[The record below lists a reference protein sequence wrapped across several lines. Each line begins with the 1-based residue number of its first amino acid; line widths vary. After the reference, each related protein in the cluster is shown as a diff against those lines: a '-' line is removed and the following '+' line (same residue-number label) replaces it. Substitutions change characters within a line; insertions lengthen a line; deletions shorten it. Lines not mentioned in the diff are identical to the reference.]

1 MCVFHLLFKAKL
13 SITTWTLK
21 ILQVTDQFGIKKS
34 LDQVFQLL
42 FMSTN
47 LFSSLELQNKLC
59 LLQMKENNKYSDSEH
74 KQLLTYFLD
83 LIEYFS
89 HEKLQMI
96 QDPADSS
103 RYALTGGF

>member
-1 MCVFHLLFKAKL
+1 MQ
-13 SITTWTLK
+13 I
-21 ILQVTDQFGIKKS
+21 TDQFGIKKS

-59 LLQMKENNKYSDSEH
+59 FLQMKEESNYSDSEL
-74 KQLLTYFLD
+74 KKLLTYFLD

-89 HEKLQMI
+89 HERLQMI
-96 QDPADSS
+96 QDPVDST
-103 RYALTGGF
+103 RYALSGGL

>member
-1 MCVFHLLFKAKL
+1 MRYSEQTCL
-13 SITTWTLK
+13 INTRTLK
-21 ILQVTDQFGIKKS
+21 RVQITDQFGIKKS

-59 LLQMKENNKYSDSEH
+59 FLQVKEESKYSDSEL
-74 KQLLTYFLD
+74 KELLTYFLD

-89 HEKLQMI
+89 HERLQMI
-96 QDPADSS
+96 QDPVDST
-103 RYALTGGF
+103 RYALSGGL